1 MDMVGLCAALWFFV
15 HSGICSPIMAPV
27 DLHPGVDP
35 DGYPFLSD
43 HLLEQDSGL
52 DFQSFMQT
60 IRHQFLKT
68 FNLSGLPQHEAAA
81 KVDPP
86 EYMLELYNK
95 FANDRT
101 SMPSANIVRSFQ
113 NEDTSSYRMDISGIR
128 KHSLLFNMSIPHH
141 EKITMAELRLYTL
154 VERDRR
160 MYEGVDRKVTI
171 YEAHEHI
178 EADERRGGND
188 GHGRL
193 AELASRQVYE
203 TDSGWE
209 AFDLTAAI
217 RRWRKADYTTHRL
230 EVHIESLGEDSEGY
244 GEGNLDIDVNPEA
257 KHVPLLI
264 VFSDDQG
271 NEKKEEKKE
280 LNEMIEHEQLLEFEM
295 GMMNGLE
302 DSPNEES
309 LLQMRSN
316 LIYDTTSRIRR
327 NAKGNTCKKTPFFVE
342 FNEIGWHSWI
352 IAPTGY
358 EAFKCSGVCN
368 YPLIEHVTPTKH
380 AIVQTLVHMKNPQ
393 KASRACCV
401 PTKLDPISILYLD
414 DAGVVTFKYKYEG
427 MVVAECGCR

>member
-1 MDMVGLCAALWFFV
+1 
-15 HSGICSPIMAPV
+15 
-27 DLHPGVDP
+27 
-35 DGYPFLSD
+35 
-43 HLLEQDSGL
+43 
-52 DFQSFMQT
+52 
-60 IRHQFLKT
+60 
-68 FNLSGLPQHEAAA
+68 
-81 KVDPP
+81 
-86 EYMLELYNK
+86 
-95 FANDRT
+95 
-101 SMPSANIVRSFQ
+101 
-113 NEDTSSYRMDISGIR
+113 MDISGIR

-160 MYEGVDRKVTI
+160 MYEGVDRKV
-171 YEAHEHI
+171 Y
-178 EADERRGGND
+178 D
-188 GHGRL
+188 
-193 AELASRQVYE
+193 

-230 EVHIESLGEDSEGY
+230 EVHIESLGEDGEGY

-264 VFSDDQG
+264 VFSDDQS

-295 GMMNGLE
+295 DMMNGLE